1 MPPIWTNTFKLLS
14 HIQPSYENKMSDL
27 VRSDI
32 KHSLLCWVSITKSVW
47 CENIVSFTQATP
59 SKSIWLNKDY
69 ILLRATCDEVPLL
82 TMSRPYSP
90 DIFRKQLP
98 SAVVR
103 QSKLFH
109 WTLSCWNGV
118 ILPWET
124 GQPSLSQPCRF
135 FQSKAESCSRRR
147 QKGWMGGFFSTNLSQ
162 NDQKEQR
169 GVIVFGYLGFHSTVF
184 KVVQ

>member
-1 MPPIWTNTFKLLS
+1 
-14 HIQPSYENKMSDL
+14 MSAL

-47 CENIVSFTQATP
+47 CENIASFTQATP

-69 ILLRATCDEVPLL
+69 ILLRATFDKVPLL
-82 TMSRPYSP
+82 TMSQPYSP
-90 DIFRKQLP
+90 DIFRSSCVETTAFSCCQTKQIVPLDTE
-98 SAVVR
+98 
-103 QSKLFH
+103 L
-109 WTLSCWNGV
+109 L

-147 QKGWMGGFFSTNLSQ
+147 QEGWMGEIFFHKPFSKRSKRATGCNSVWLFRISFNCFQ
-162 NDQKEQR
+162 
-169 GVIVFGYLGFHSTVF
+169 SCTVN
-184 KVVQ
+184 K